1 MNGQVASVPRAVS
14 PVDED
19 ERRRIERE
27 CREIMVRMGHHLDSG
42 RFEEFVDYFTADAE
56 WHRRGKQL
64 KGREAILAQLHKRSP
79 TLILRHV
86 FTNFVVNVHD
96 MDHAHCQAYMLGF
109 RYDSGEVSSTPP
121 PFRDANRALWIYH
134 DDLVRTEAGWKVSR
148 RSAERIFEDPE

>member
-1 MNGQVASVPRAVS
+1 MNGQVASVPPAVS

-56 WHRRGKQL
+56 WHRRGKAL

-121 PFRDANRALWIYH
+121 PFRDANRALWVYH

>member
-86 FTNFVVNVHD
+86 FSNFVVNVHD

>member
-1 MNGQVASVPRAVS
+1 MNGQVARVPRAVS

-56 WHRRGKQL
+56 WRRRGKQL

>member
-1 MNGQVASVPRAVS
+1 MSGQVANVPRAVS
-14 PVDED
+14 PVNED

-56 WHRRGKQL
+56 WRRRGKQL

-86 FTNFVVNVHD
+86 LTNFVVNVHD

-109 RYDSGEVSSTPP
+109 RYDSGEVSNTPP

>member
-56 WHRRGKQL
+56 WRRRGKRL
-64 KGREAILAQLHKRSP
+64 KGREAILGQLHKRSP

>member
-1 MNGQVASVPRAVS
+1 MNGQVASGPRAVS

-42 RFEEFVDYFTADAE
+42 RFEEFVDHFTADAE

>member
-1 MNGQVASVPRAVS
+1 MNGQVARVPPAVS

-56 WHRRGKQL
+56 WRRRGKQL

>member
-14 PVDED
+14 PVNQD

-27 CREIMVRMGHHLDSG
+27 CREIMVRMGYHLDSG

>member
-14 PVDED
+14 RVDED

>member
-1 MNGQVASVPRAVS
+1 MNGQVANVPRAVS

-56 WHRRGKQL
+56 WRRRGKQL

>member
-56 WHRRGKQL
+56 WRRRGKQL

-86 FTNFVVNVHD
+86 FTNFVVDVHD

-109 RYDSGEVSSTPP
+109 RYDSGEVASTPP

>member
-56 WHRRGKQL
+56 WRRRGKQL